1 MQIKITSCSDRMYW
15 YNDLIGF
22 TFEVIRFEKPDLFW
36 VREPS
41 GYLNFVRSKDCQV
54 LKSTY
59 SVENF
64 WESCKKFNIIA
75 GKDKVNSWEELG
87 NQAKLIAEEANEI
100 TEAIEAQDICAVLDG
115 CIDVLVTAFG
125 LKQQL
130 QNLGVD
136 VNLAMNLVAENN
148 LSKFPTEE
156 EKALKTKQYY
166 DSLGIP
172 TNVYSKNYNSETY
185 YVVKDK
191 SMKVR
196 KPVDFKSV
204 KLDNCIPPG
213 IDL

>member
-1 MQIKITSCSDRMYW
+1 MQIKITSCSDSMYW
-15 YNDLIGF
+15 YKNLIGF

-64 WESCKKFNIIA
+64 WESCKKFNTIA

-100 TEAIEAQDICAVLDG
+100 TEAIKARDIRAVLDG

-166 DSLGIP
+166 DFLGIP
-172 TNVYSKNYNSETY
+172 TNVYSKCYNSETY
-185 YVVKDK
+185 YVVKDEN
-191 SMKVR
+191 MKVR
-196 KPVDFKSV
+196 KPVGFKSV
-204 KLDNCIPPG
+204 ELDDCIPPG
-213 IDL
+213 IEL